1 MSGFI
6 VSSDQSATSL
16 PNLEV
21 CIKTEHTPR
30 DIFLLVNIF
39 NYLAYDWTRFGRL
52 VADWSDETMNPDMIP
67 YGMLLD
73 LSNV

>member
-1 MSGFI
+1 METGRNFSMSGI
-6 VSSDQSATSL
+6 NLGHHDLLLIHTS
-16 PNLEV
+16 
-21 CIKTEHTPR
+21 
-30 DIFLLVNIF
+30 
-39 NYLAYDWTRFGRL
+39 RFGRL